1 MKILTF
7 GELLLRLEAPA
18 GNRLFQKDYL
28 NLSFCGAEANVAV
41 SLANFGKNVF
51 YLTVVPNNEVG
62 KAALQSLNYFG
73 VDTSKGILSDKGRM
87 GLLYLER
94 GASQRPSKVIYDR
107 QFSAIS
113 FSTIDDYDFDKIF
126 EDVKWLHLTGITPAL
141 SDSLKEVCLR
151 ACEHAHKK
159 GITISCDLNFRSK
172 LWNSEKASKVMNSIM
187 KFVDVCIGN
196 EEDAERVLNINSY
209 NEDIIDKYSSIA
221 KQITKEYGTKVVAFS
236 LRNSVNA
243 NINKWRGFLY
253 QNDKSFLS
261 KEYEIYIVDRVGG
274 GDSFAAGII
283 CGLIDGMSSQDIIE
297 FATAAS
303 CLKHT
308 IEGDFS
314 RFTKDEV
321 SSLMNSDGNGRIK
334 R

>member
-18 GNRLFQKDYL
+18 GSRLFQKDYL
-28 NLSFCGAEANVAV
+28 NSSFCGAEANVAV
-41 SLANFGKNVF
+41 SLANFENNVS

-73 VDTSKGILSDKGRM
+73 VDTLKSILLDKGRM

-94 GASQRPSKVIYDR
+94 GFSQRPSKVIYDR
-107 QFSAIS
+107 QLSAIS
-113 FSTIDDYDFDKIF
+113 LSNVDDYDFDRIF
-126 EDVKWLHLTGITPAL
+126 EDVKWFHITGITPAL
-141 SDSLKEVCLR
+141 SDSLQDVCLK

-172 LWNSEKASKVMNSIM
+172 LWNSEKASIVMGSIM

-196 EEDAERVLNINSY
+196 EEDAEKVLNIKSCD
-209 NEDIIDKYSSIA
+209 EDIASKYYSIA

-236 LRNSVNA
+236 LRNSINA
-243 NINKWRGFLY
+243 NINKWRGFLF
-253 QNDKSFLS
+253 QNGEPFVS
-261 KEYEIYIVDRVGG
+261 KEYEIYVVDRVGG

-321 SSLMNSDGNGRIK
+321 FSLMNSDGNGRIK